1 MRLLKVFLPILIL
14 SPILALAACNRTP
27 KLAGDAPR
35 RVFLITVDTLRADR
49 MSLYG
54 HVRETTPSLARLAGS
69 GVTFDRAVAQ
79 WPKTGV
85 SFASMFT
92 GQYPQTT
99 GLAYK
104 AALRIP
110 EEYLTLPE
118 MFQEAGYK
126 TVAVNSNAV
135 LASKLGWNDGFDE
148 YQQTWGDGD
157 FPQDPHLF
165 RGLIQAPRV
174 NALALPL
181 LERHAKDDR
190 LFVWLHYTDPHAPYM
205 LPEGFA
211 NPFLDDDL
219 FQKEGRRDGRDA
231 EVPRK
236 LTKGYRLGRDD
247 LKYYMAQYDAN
258 VLVADTYIRKV
269 LDRAG
274 ELGLLEDSLIVF
286 TADHG
291 ESLGE
296 HGSWFEHGPL
306 PYNTTA
312 HVPLFFVRNGGP
324 GLAAGERIG
333 GPVELIDLYPT
344 LRDLV
349 VPGRKVP
356 GLEGHSLVP
365 FLEGKAGHG
374 KTAPAGSFRYA
385 FSEAGETPRRFR
397 SIQDGTWKLIYGSGF
412 RKPRPVAGPSGLE
425 LYNLTADPGESRN
438 LAAERTDELRR
449 LRRELLAWT
458 KARPGRHAGGKDDA
472 EAEKALRALGYA
484 N

>member
-1 MRLLKVFLPILIL
+1 MRLFKAFLPILIL
-14 SPILALAACNRTP
+14 ALLSGCHRGPRVAD
-27 KLAGDAPR
+27 DAPR

-54 HVRETTPSLARLAGS
+54 CPRDTTPRLARLAAA
-69 GVTFDRAVAQ
+69 GVTFDRAISQ

-99 GLAYK
+99 GLQHR

-118 MFQEAGYK
+118 LFQASGYK

-135 LASKLGWNDGFDE
+135 LAAKFGWNDGFDE
-148 YQQTWGDGD
+148 YLETWGGGD
-157 FPQDPHLF
+157 FPDDPQLF
-165 RGLIQAPRV
+165 RRLVHAPKV
-174 NALALPL
+174 NELAIPL

-211 NPFLDDDL
+211 NPFLGDAQ
-219 FQKEGRRDGRDA
+219 FQGDTR
-231 EVPRK
+231 VPRK
-236 LTKGYRLGRDD
+236 VRKGYRLGRDD
-247 LKYYMAQYDAN
+247 LKYYVAQYDAN
-258 VLVADTYIRKV
+258 VLVADVYIQKV
-269 LDRAG
+269 LDRAR
-274 ELGLLEDSLIVF
+274 ELGLLEDSLVIF

-306 PYNTTA
+306 PYNTTS
-312 HVPLFFVRNGGP
+312 HVPLFFLRNGLP
-324 GLAAGERIG
+324 AGRRIG
-333 GPVELIDLYPT
+333 QPVELIDLYPT

-349 VPGRKVP
+349 VPGYDVP

-365 FLEGKAGHG
+365 FLKGAG
-374 KTAPAGSFRYA
+374 APTGSFQYA
-385 FSEAGETPRRFR
+385 FSEAGEKPHHFR
-397 SIQDGTWKLIYGSGF
+397 SVQDGTWKLILGSGF
-412 RKPRPVAGPSGLE
+412 KRPRPVAGPSGLE
-425 LYNLTADPGESRN
+425 LYDLAADPGEAHN
-438 LAAERTDELRR
+438 LAAVRTGELRR

-458 KARPGRHAGGKDDA
+458 KARPGPHSGKAGEKDG
-472 EAEKALRALGYA
+472 EETEKALRALGYTG

>member
-1 MRLLKVFLPILIL
+1 
-14 SPILALAACNRTP
+14 
-27 KLAGDAPR
+27 
-35 RVFLITVDTLRADR
+35 FLITVDTLRADR

-54 HVRETTPSLARLAGS
+54 HVRETTPNLARLAGS

-85 SFASMFT
+85 SFSSMFT

-99 GLAYK
+99 GLTYRAVM
-104 AALRIP
+104 RIP

-135 LASKLGWNDGFDE
+135 LSSKLGWNDGFDE
-148 YQQTWGDGD
+148 YLQTWGNGD
-157 FPQDPHLF
+157 FPQTPDLF
-165 RGLIQAPRV
+165 RTLIQAPKV
-174 NALALPL
+174 NELALPL

-190 LFVWLHYTDPHAPYM
+190 LFVWLHYIDPHAPYM
-205 LPEGFA
+205 LPQGFA
-211 NPFLDDDL
+211 NPFLDDAL
-219 FQKEGRRDGRDA
+219 FQQEGRRDGKDA
-231 EVPRK
+231 VVPRK
-236 LTKGYRLGRDD
+236 LTKGYRLGRND

-258 VLVADTYIRKV
+258 VLVADTYIRKM

-306 PYNTTA
+306 PYNTTS
-312 HVPLFFVRNGGP
+312 HVPLFFVRNGQTK
-324 GLAAGERIG
+324 LAAGSRIG
-333 GPVELIDLYPT
+333 APVELIDLYPT

-349 VPGRKVP
+349 VPGREVP

-365 FLEGKAGHG
+365 FLRGKG
-374 KTAPAGSFRYA
+374 APAGSFRYA
-385 FSEAGETPRRFR
+385 FSEAGETPRHFR
-397 SIQDGTWKLIYGSGF
+397 SVQDGTWKLIYGSGF

-425 LYNLTADPGESRN
+425 LYNLAADPGESRN
-438 LAAERTDELRR
+438 L
-449 LRRELLAWT
+449 
-458 KARPGRHAGGKDDA
+458 
-472 EAEKALRALGYA
+472 
-484 N
+484 